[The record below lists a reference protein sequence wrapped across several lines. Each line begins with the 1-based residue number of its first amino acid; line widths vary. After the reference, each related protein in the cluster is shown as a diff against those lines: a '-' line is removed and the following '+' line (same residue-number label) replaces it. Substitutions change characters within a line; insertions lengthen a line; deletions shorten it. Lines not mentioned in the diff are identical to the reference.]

1 MPQQSNAYAVGR
13 VSVLL
18 RERLDAAS
26 RERLLSAGS
35 LPEALRA
42 LQDMGFIDQAAEDY
56 ERVASEH
63 VRKAYAFVR
72 EVSPDQRITDCFL
85 IRYDIHN
92 LKMLLKAR
100 CLSQAAQHLSPCG
113 IYPLEQLRHAVE
125 ERRYAF
131 LPQAIRQ
138 ALEALESRIAV
149 HEDPLD
155 IDVSLDRAM
164 FQWIFENIAQT
175 AVPLVKAYFAAKAD
189 IQCAIMLLR
198 AQRMGKGSAF
208 FRQFLLPGGT
218 VGETEWMDAYEHPQ
232 RLPQL
237 MARYG
242 AKVAAAVRAAAEGN
256 SLPAVEKAMDDYLLN
271 LFADNR
277 KNPESIEPLIAYLL
291 LRERE
296 AAAIRLILAG
306 KANGF
311 TPEAVRERLREVYA

>member
-18 RERLDAAS
+18 RERLDAAG
-26 RERLLSAGS
+26 RERLLSAAS
-35 LPEALRA
+35 LSDALRA
-42 LQDMGFIDQAAEDY
+42 LQDMGFSDQAEDY
-56 ERVASEH
+56 ERAVSEH

-72 EVSPDQRITDCFL
+72 EVSPDPRITDCFL
-85 IRYDIHN
+85 IRFDIQN

-100 CLSQAAQHLSPCG
+100 CLSQTAQHLSSCG
-113 IYPLEQLRHAVE
+113 IYPVEQLRHAVE

-131 LPQAIRQ
+131 LPQAIKQ
-138 ALEALESRIAV
+138 AVEALETRIAV

-155 IDVSLDRAM
+155 IDVSLDKAM
-164 FQWIFENIAQT
+164 FQWIDESMQKI
-175 AVPLVKAYFAAKAD
+175 AVPAVKAYFAAKAD
-189 IQCAIMLLR
+189 IQCAIILLR
-198 AQRMGKGSAF
+198 VMRMGKGSAF

-218 VGETEWMDAYEHPQ
+218 IGEVEWVNAFEQPQ
-232 RLPQL
+232 RAPQL
-237 MARYG
+237 LSRYG
-242 AKVAAAVRAAAEGN
+242 AKVVAAVRAAVEGH

-271 LFADNR
+271 LYANDR

>member
-18 RERLDAAS
+18 RERLDAAG
-26 RERLLSAGS
+26 RERLLSASS
-35 LPEALRA
+35 LQDALRA
-42 LQDMGFIDQAAEDY
+42 LQDMGFSDQAEDY
-56 ERVASEH
+56 EHAASVH

-72 EVSPDQRITDCFL
+72 QVSPDPRITDCFL
-85 IRYDIHN
+85 IRFDIHN

-100 CLSQAAQHLSPCG
+100 CLSQMAQHLSSSG
-113 IYPLEQLRHAVE
+113 LYPIEQLRHAVE

-138 ALEALESRIAV
+138 AMEVLESRLAV

-155 IDVSLDRAM
+155 IDVSLDKAM
-164 FQWIFENIAQT
+164 FQWIADSMLKIAE
-175 AVPLVKAYFAAKAD
+175 PCVKAYFAAKAD

-198 AQRMGKGSAF
+198 VMRMGKGSAY

-218 VGETEWMDAYEHPQ
+218 IGEEEWIDAFEQPQ
-232 RLPQL
+232 RLPTL
-237 MARYG
+237 LSRYG
-242 AKVAAAVRAAAEGN
+242 VKVVAAVRSAVEGS

-271 LFADNR
+271 LYTNDR

-311 TPEAVRERLREVYA
+311 TPEAVRERLREMYA